1 MDQLGSVFHPG
12 VLLVGAGEPVEF
24 INSEDVFH
32 NVRVVDGESG
42 ETEFNVASPAF
53 VSYQHTFAAPGVFDV
68 GCDIHPAMAAFII
81 VSSTPYAVVAD
92 EDGSFSLP
100 SVPPGSDKLKVWHL
114 EAEHRSE
121 REIEIGGPGD
131 ELRLELGP

>member
-1 MDQLGSVFHPG
+1 MDQLGSVFHPA

-53 VSYQHTFAAPGVFDV
+53 VSYQHTFPAPGVFDV
-68 GCDIHPAMAAFII
+68 GCDIHPAMAAFIV

-92 EDGSFSLP
+92 ANGTFSLP
-100 SVPPGSDKLKVWHL
+100 DVPPGSYKLSVWHL
-114 EAEHRSE
+114 EPEHRSE
-121 REIEIGGPGD
+121 REIEIVGPSD
-131 ELRLELGP
+131 EMRVELGF